1 MSTNRFTSRLENDQD
16 YRRAELIAKIEKV
29 VEQMTLPELE
39 ALVYDLFSKGKEI

>member
-1 MSTNRFTSRLENDQD
+1 MSTNRFTSRLENDQE
-16 YRRAELIAKIEKV
+16 YRRTELITKIEKV